1 MHGVTVASR
10 TMTADELLR
19 MPDDSH
25 RYALVDGELKRMTPE
40 FSSDSG
46 QDQRSR

>member
-19 MPDDSH
+19 MPDDSYRFH
-25 RYALVDGELKRMTPE
+25 LPVAGIFERQESAP
-40 FSSDSG
+40 
-46 QDQRSR
+46 